1 MKKNAKILD
10 CTLRDGAYLLDKYFG
25 DNTIKGVISGL
36 VDAGLDY
43 IEIGFLQDDGFG
55 EGKTVFLD
63 SRQAQKYIPEKKENS
78 QFTVLADFSRYSIE
92 NLDPFTGKSFQA
104 VRACFFKHERMKA
117 IPFFK
122 RIKELGYKLFIQ
134 PVDIL
139 GYSDLELIEFLDI
152 VNKIEPYCFSVV
164 DTFGSMY
171 MEDLQ
176 RIFSLIHHNLSMDSR
191 IGFHSHNNMQM
202 SNALSQMFLSISSGK
217 REVIVDTTLSGMGR
231 GAGNTPTELIAEYMN
246 RAFYCEY
253 NLDCI
258 LDLIDTYMDNI
269 KTKCSWG
276 YSTPYFIAGC
286 YSAHVNNIAY
296 LTQKPTIKYKDIRF
310 ILNKIGQGER
320 KRYNYELLENTYIEY
335 LEAEVDDSL
344 QIELLKKN
352 LYKKNVLVLAP
363 GKTIETEEEKIR
375 EYISHEKPVVITV
388 NFTGSKF
395 NTDYIFYGNIRRY
408 SYWLNSKRKKN
419 EKVIVTSNIA
429 KNSEVRS
436 EIVIISMKRLIK
448 SGWEHMD
455 NSVLMLL
462 RLLDLLDINKAGLAG
477 FDGYEFLSQQTRNY
491 VSDEMETLN
500 VNEQPYLLNKE
511 IEEMAR
517 DFLNT
522 KKSNLKL
529 EFVTSS
535 RFEKVLI

>member
-1 MKKNAKILD
+1 MKKNARILD

-25 DNTIKGVISGL
+25 DNTIRGVISGL

-63 SRQAQKYIPEKKENS
+63 SRQAQKYIPEKTENS

-139 GYSDLELIEFLDI
+139 GYSDSELIEFLDI

-310 ILNKIGQGER
+310 ILNKIGQ
-320 KRYNYELLENTYIEY
+320 
-335 LEAEVDDSL
+335 
-344 QIELLKKN
+344 
-352 LYKKNVLVLAP
+352 
-363 GKTIETEEEKIR
+363 
-375 EYISHEKPVVITV
+375 
-388 NFTGSKF
+388 
-395 NTDYIFYGNIRRY
+395 
-408 SYWLNSKRKKN
+408 
-419 EKVIVTSNIA
+419 
-429 KNSEVRS
+429 
-436 EIVIISMKRLIK
+436 EIGRAHV
-448 SGWEHMD
+448 
-455 NSVLMLL
+455 
-462 RLLDLLDINKAGLAG
+462 
-477 FDGYEFLSQQTRNY
+477 
-491 VSDEMETLN
+491 
-500 VNEQPYLLNKE
+500 
-511 IEEMAR
+511 
-517 DFLNT
+517 
-522 KKSNLKL
+522 
-529 EFVTSS
+529 
-535 RFEKVLI
+535 